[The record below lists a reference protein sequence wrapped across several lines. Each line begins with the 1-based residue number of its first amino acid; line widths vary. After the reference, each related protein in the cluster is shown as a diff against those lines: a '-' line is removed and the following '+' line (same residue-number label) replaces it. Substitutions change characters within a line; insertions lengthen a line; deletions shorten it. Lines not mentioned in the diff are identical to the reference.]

1 MNAFYI
7 TKRIFKQTIRD
18 IRTLMLLLVAPLL
31 ILTLLYYIFTVSD
44 NSNGVK
50 VGVHDIPESLK
61 QELQSQDITI
71 ENFKNHNNIADKI
84 KEDKLTGFIYMQNHE
99 LDVTFANDNPTDKG
113 IMASTN
119 QKWLTNHNM
128 SQMKENT
135 KSLKKAL
142 EQVRSQIPDNANTG
156 QSMTENREPIKI
168 NTHYLYGDKDATYF
182 DTINPILI
190 GFFVFFFT
198 FLISGIGLLK
208 ERTSGTLERL
218 LSSPIKRS
226 HIIYGYIMGYGI
238 FSVIQ
243 TFVVVIY
250 AIYVLNIAVEGVD
263 LVSSS
268 YNCINSTRSF
278 NVWDTVVYI
287 CIFRIPND
295 SIYTT
300 CNCTAS
306 IICRFNTNIIDE
318 YRLTILCAFDAII
331 LYRTSDARCDDKRIW
346 CARYLYQLGC
356 IIWYFCSITNIEY
369 FRNEALQKSLSIGG
383 IIHES
388 KY

>member
-71 ENFKNHNNIADKI
+71 ENFKNHNNIDDKI
-84 KEDKLTGFIYMQNHE
+84 KEDNLTGFIHMQNHE
-99 LDVTFANDNPTDKG
+99 LEVTFANDNPTDKG
-113 IMASTN
+113 VMASTN

-142 EQVRSQIPDNANTG
+142 EQVQSQIPDNANTG

-250 AIYVLNIAVEGVD
+250 AIYVLNIAVEGSIW
-263 LVSSS
+263 LVLATTVLTALVALTFGILLSTFASSEFQMIQFIPLVIVPQVLFAGLIPIS
-268 YNCINSTRSF
+268 SMNIGLQYFAHLMPLFYTGQAMQDVMIKGFGVQDIYINLGVLF
-278 NVWDTVVYI
+278 G
-287 CIFRIPND
+287 IFVLLLIL
-295 SIYTT
+295 
-300 CNCTAS
+300 
-306 IICRFNTNIIDE
+306 NILGMKR
-318 YRLTILCAFDAII
+318 YR
-331 LYRTSDARCDDKRIW
+331 KV
-346 CARYLYQLGC
+346 
-356 IIWYFCSITNIEY
+356 
-369 FRNEALQKSLSIGG
+369 
-383 IIHES
+383 
-388 KY
+388 

>member
-71 ENFKNHNNIADKI
+71 ENFKNHNSIDDKI
-84 KEDKLTGFIYMQNHE
+84 KEDKLTGFIYMKNHE
-99 LDVTFANDNPTDKG
+99 LKVTFANDNPTDKG

-142 EQVRSQIPDNANTG
+142 EQVQSQIPNNANTG
-156 QSMTENREPIKI
+156 PSMTENREPIKI

-250 AIYVLNIAVEGVD
+250 AIYVLNIAVEGSIW
-263 LVSSS
+263 LVLATTVLTALVALTFGILLSTFASSEFQMIQFIPLVIVPQVLFAGLIPIS
-268 YNCINSTRSF
+268 SMNIGLQYFAHLMPLFYTEQAMQDVMIKGFGVQDIYINLGVLF
-278 NVWDTVVYI
+278 GIFVVLLI
-287 CIFRIPND
+287 L
-295 SIYTT
+295 
-300 CNCTAS
+300 
-306 IICRFNTNIIDE
+306 NILGMKR
-318 YRLTILCAFDAII
+318 YR
-331 LYRTSDARCDDKRIW
+331 KV
-346 CARYLYQLGC
+346 
-356 IIWYFCSITNIEY
+356 
-369 FRNEALQKSLSIGG
+369 
-383 IIHES
+383 
-388 KY
+388 

>member
-71 ENFKNHNNIADKI
+71 ENFKNHNNIDDKI
-84 KEDKLTGFIYMQNHE
+84 KEDNLTGFIHMQNHE
-99 LDVTFANDNPTDKG
+99 LEVTFANDNPTDKG
-113 IMASTN
+113 VMASTN

-142 EQVRSQIPDNANTG
+142 EQVQSQIPDNANTG

-226 HIIYGYIMGYGI
+226 HIIYGYIMGYRI

-250 AIYVLNIAVEGVD
+250 AIYVLNIAVEGSIW
-263 LVSSS
+263 LVLATTVLTALVALTFGILLSTFASSEFQMIQFIPLVIVPQVLFAGLIPIS
-268 YNCINSTRSF
+268 SMNIGLQYFAHLMPLFYTGQAMQDVMIKGFGVQDIYINLGVLLGIF
-278 NVWDTVVYI
+278 VVLLI
-287 CIFRIPND
+287 L
-295 SIYTT
+295 
-300 CNCTAS
+300 
-306 IICRFNTNIIDE
+306 NILGMKR
-318 YRLTILCAFDAII
+318 YR
-331 LYRTSDARCDDKRIW
+331 KV
-346 CARYLYQLGC
+346 
-356 IIWYFCSITNIEY
+356 
-369 FRNEALQKSLSIGG
+369 
-383 IIHES
+383 
-388 KY
+388 

>member
-71 ENFKNHNNIADKI
+71 ENFKNHNNIDDKI
-84 KEDKLTGFIYMQNHE
+84 KEDKLTGFIHMQNHE
-99 LDVTFANDNPTDKG
+99 LEVTFANDNPTDKG
-113 IMASTN
+113 VMASTN

-142 EQVRSQIPDNANTG
+142 EQVQSQTPDNANTG

-168 NTHYLYGDKDATYF
+168 NTHYLYGDEDATYF

-243 TFVVVIY
+243 TFVVVMY
-250 AIYVLNIAVEGVD
+250 AIYELNIAVEGSIW
-263 LVSSS
+263 LVLATTVLTALVALTFGILLSTFASSEFQMIQFIPLVIVPQVLFAGLIPIS
-268 YNCINSTRSF
+268 SMNIGLQYFAHLMPLFYTGQAMQDVMIKGFDVQDIYINLGVLF
-278 NVWDTVVYI
+278 GIFVVLLI
-287 CIFRIPND
+287 L
-295 SIYTT
+295 
-300 CNCTAS
+300 
-306 IICRFNTNIIDE
+306 NILGMKR
-318 YRLTILCAFDAII
+318 YR
-331 LYRTSDARCDDKRIW
+331 KV
-346 CARYLYQLGC
+346 
-356 IIWYFCSITNIEY
+356 
-369 FRNEALQKSLSIGG
+369 
-383 IIHES
+383 
-388 KY
+388 

>member
-71 ENFKNHNNIADKI
+71 ENFKNHNSIDDKI
-84 KEDKLTGFIYMQNHE
+84 KEDKLTGFIYMKNHE
-99 LDVTFANDNPTDKG
+99 LEVTFANDNPTDKG

-142 EQVRSQIPDNANTG
+142 EQVQSQIPDNANTG

-250 AIYVLNIAVEGVD
+250 AIYVLNIAVEGSIW
-263 LVSSS
+263 LVLATTVLTALVALTFGILLSTFASSEFQMIQFIPLVIVPQVLFAGLIPIS
-268 YNCINSTRSF
+268 SMNIGLQYFAHLMPLFYTGQAMQDVMIKGFGVQDIYINLGVLF
-278 NVWDTVVYI
+278 GIFVVLLI
-287 CIFRIPND
+287 L
-295 SIYTT
+295 
-300 CNCTAS
+300 
-306 IICRFNTNIIDE
+306 NILGMKR
-318 YRLTILCAFDAII
+318 YR
-331 LYRTSDARCDDKRIW
+331 KV
-346 CARYLYQLGC
+346 
-356 IIWYFCSITNIEY
+356 
-369 FRNEALQKSLSIGG
+369 
-383 IIHES
+383 
-388 KY
+388 

>member
-71 ENFKNHNNIADKI
+71 ENFKNHNSIDDKI
-84 KEDKLTGFIYMQNHE
+84 KEDKLTGFIYMKNHE
-99 LDVTFANDNPTDKG
+99 LEVTFANDNPTDKG

-142 EQVRSQIPDNANTG
+142 EQVQSQIPNNANTG
-156 QSMTENREPIKI
+156 PSMTENREPIKI

-250 AIYVLNIAVEGVD
+250 AIYVLNIAVEGSIW
-263 LVSSS
+263 LVLATTVLTALVALTFGILLSTFASSEFQMIQFIPLVIVPQVLFAGLIPIS
-268 YNCINSTRSF
+268 SMNIGLQYFAHLMPLFYTGQAMQDVMIKGFDVQDIYINLGVLF
-278 NVWDTVVYI
+278 GIFVVLLI
-287 CIFRIPND
+287 L
-295 SIYTT
+295 
-300 CNCTAS
+300 
-306 IICRFNTNIIDE
+306 NILGMKR
-318 YRLTILCAFDAII
+318 YR
-331 LYRTSDARCDDKRIW
+331 KV
-346 CARYLYQLGC
+346 
-356 IIWYFCSITNIEY
+356 
-369 FRNEALQKSLSIGG
+369 
-383 IIHES
+383 
-388 KY
+388 

>member
-71 ENFKNHNNIADKI
+71 ENFKNHNNIDDKI
-84 KEDKLTGFIYMQNHE
+84 KEDNLTGFIHMQNHE
-99 LDVTFANDNPTDKG
+99 LEVTFANDNPTDKG
-113 IMASTN
+113 VMASTN

-142 EQVRSQIPDNANTG
+142 EQVQSRIPNNANTG
-156 QSMTENREPIKI
+156 PSMTENREPIKI

-250 AIYVLNIAVEGVD
+250 AIYVLNIAVEGSIW
-263 LVSSS
+263 LVLATTVLTALVALTFGILLSTFASSEFQMIQFIPLVIVPQVLFAGLIPIS
-268 YNCINSTRSF
+268 SMNIGLQYFAHLMPLFYTGQAMQDVMIKGFDVQDIYINLGVLF
-278 NVWDTVVYI
+278 GIFVVLLI
-287 CIFRIPND
+287 L
-295 SIYTT
+295 
-300 CNCTAS
+300 
-306 IICRFNTNIIDE
+306 NILGMKR
-318 YRLTILCAFDAII
+318 YR
-331 LYRTSDARCDDKRIW
+331 KV
-346 CARYLYQLGC
+346 
-356 IIWYFCSITNIEY
+356 
-369 FRNEALQKSLSIGG
+369 
-383 IIHES
+383 
-388 KY
+388 

>member
-71 ENFKNHNNIADKI
+71 ENFKNHNSIDDKI
-84 KEDKLTGFIYMQNHE
+84 KEDKLTGFIYMKNHE
-99 LDVTFANDNPTDKG
+99 LEVTFANDNPTDKG

-142 EQVRSQIPDNANTG
+142 EQVQSRIPNNANTG
-156 QSMTENREPIKI
+156 PSMTENREPIKI

-250 AIYVLNIAVEGVD
+250 AIYVLNIAVEGSIW
-263 LVSSS
+263 LVLATTVLTALVALTFGILLSTFASSEFQMIQFIPLVIVPQVLFAGLIPIS
-268 YNCINSTRSF
+268 SMNIGLQYFAHLMPLFYTGQAMQDVMIKGFDVQDIYINLGVLF
-278 NVWDTVVYI
+278 GIFVVLLI
-287 CIFRIPND
+287 L
-295 SIYTT
+295 
-300 CNCTAS
+300 
-306 IICRFNTNIIDE
+306 NILGMKR
-318 YRLTILCAFDAII
+318 YR
-331 LYRTSDARCDDKRIW
+331 KV
-346 CARYLYQLGC
+346 
-356 IIWYFCSITNIEY
+356 
-369 FRNEALQKSLSIGG
+369 
-383 IIHES
+383 
-388 KY
+388 

>member
-71 ENFKNHNNIADKI
+71 ENFKNHNNIDDKI
-84 KEDKLTGFIYMQNHE
+84 KEDNLTGFIHMQNHE
-99 LDVTFANDNPTDKG
+99 LEVTFANDNPTDKG
-113 IMASTN
+113 VMASTN

-142 EQVRSQIPDNANTG
+142 EQVQSQIPDNANTG

-226 HIIYGYIMGYGI
+226 HIVYGYIMGYGI

-250 AIYVLNIAVEGVD
+250 AIYVLNIAVEGSIW
-263 LVSSS
+263 LVLATTVLTALVALTFGILLSTFASSEFQMIQFIPLVIVPQVLFAGLIPIS
-268 YNCINSTRSF
+268 SMNIGLQYFAHLMPLFYTGQAMQDVMIKGFGVQDIYINLGVLLGIF
-278 NVWDTVVYI
+278 VVLLI
-287 CIFRIPND
+287 L
-295 SIYTT
+295 
-300 CNCTAS
+300 
-306 IICRFNTNIIDE
+306 NILGMKR
-318 YRLTILCAFDAII
+318 YR
-331 LYRTSDARCDDKRIW
+331 KV
-346 CARYLYQLGC
+346 
-356 IIWYFCSITNIEY
+356 
-369 FRNEALQKSLSIGG
+369 
-383 IIHES
+383 
-388 KY
+388 

>member
-71 ENFKNHNNIADKI
+71 ENFKNHNNIDDKI
-84 KEDKLTGFIYMQNHE
+84 KEEKLTGFIHMQNHE
-99 LDVTFANDNPTDKG
+99 LEVTFANDNPTDKG
-113 IMASTN
+113 VMASTN

-142 EQVRSQIPDNANTG
+142 EQVQSQIPDNANTG

-250 AIYVLNIAVEGVD
+250 AIYVLNIAVEGSIW
-263 LVSSS
+263 LVLATTVLTALVALTFGILLSTFASSEFQMIQFIPLVIVPQVLFAGLIPIS
-268 YNCINSTRSF
+268 SMNIGLQYFAHLMPLFYTGQAMQDVMIKGFGVQDIYINLGVLF
-278 NVWDTVVYI
+278 GIFVVLLI
-287 CIFRIPND
+287 L
-295 SIYTT
+295 
-300 CNCTAS
+300 
-306 IICRFNTNIIDE
+306 NILGMKR
-318 YRLTILCAFDAII
+318 YR
-331 LYRTSDARCDDKRIW
+331 KV
-346 CARYLYQLGC
+346 
-356 IIWYFCSITNIEY
+356 
-369 FRNEALQKSLSIGG
+369 
-383 IIHES
+383 
-388 KY
+388 

>member
-31 ILTLLYYIFTVSD
+31 TLTLFYYIFTVSD

-61 QELQSQDITI
+61 QQLQSQDITI
-71 ENFKNHNNIADKI
+71 ENFKDHKNIDDKI
-84 KEDKLTGFIYMQNHE
+84 KEDQLTGFILMQNHE
-99 LDVTFANDNPTDKG
+99 LEVTFANDNPTDKG
-113 IMASTN
+113 VMASTN

-128 SQMKENT
+128 SQLKENT

-142 EQVRSQIPDNANTG
+142 AQVQSQIPDNANTG

-250 AIYVLNIAVEGVD
+250 AIYVLNISVEGSIW
-263 LVSSS
+263 LVLATTVLTALVALTFGILLSTFASSEFQMIQFIPLVIVPQVLFAGLIPIS
-268 YNCINSTRSF
+268 SMNIGLQYFAHLMPLFYTGEAMQDVMIKGFGVQDIYINLCVLF
-278 NVWDTVVYI
+278 GIFVVLLI
-287 CIFRIPND
+287 L
-295 SIYTT
+295 
-300 CNCTAS
+300 
-306 IICRFNTNIIDE
+306 NILGMKR
-318 YRLTILCAFDAII
+318 YR
-331 LYRTSDARCDDKRIW
+331 KV
-346 CARYLYQLGC
+346 
-356 IIWYFCSITNIEY
+356 
-369 FRNEALQKSLSIGG
+369 
-383 IIHES
+383 
-388 KY
+388 

>member
-71 ENFKNHNNIADKI
+71 ENFKNHNNIDDKI
-84 KEDKLTGFIYMQNHE
+84 KEDNLTGFIHMQNHE
-99 LDVTFANDNPTDKG
+99 LEVTFANDNPTDKG
-113 IMASTN
+113 VMASTN

-142 EQVRSQIPDNANTG
+142 EQVQSQIPDNANTG

-250 AIYVLNIAVEGVD
+250 AIYVLNIAVEGSIW
-263 LVSSS
+263 LVLATTVLTALVALTFGILLSTFASSEFQMIQFIPLVIVPQVLFAGLIPIS
-268 YNCINSTRSF
+268 SMNIGLQYFAHLMPLFYTGQAMQDVMIKGFDVQDIYINLGVLF
-278 NVWDTVVYI
+278 GIFVVLLI
-287 CIFRIPND
+287 L
-295 SIYTT
+295 
-300 CNCTAS
+300 
-306 IICRFNTNIIDE
+306 NILGMKR
-318 YRLTILCAFDAII
+318 YR
-331 LYRTSDARCDDKRIW
+331 KV
-346 CARYLYQLGC
+346 
-356 IIWYFCSITNIEY
+356 
-369 FRNEALQKSLSIGG
+369 
-383 IIHES
+383 
-388 KY
+388 

>member
-50 VGVHDIPESLK
+50 VGVHDIPASLK
-61 QELQSQDITI
+61 DELQSQDITI
-71 ENFKNHNNIADKI
+71 ENFKDHKNIDDKI
-84 KEDKLTGFIYMQNHE
+84 KEDQLTGFMYMQNNE
-99 LDVTFANDNPTDKG
+99 LEVTFANDNPTDKS

-128 SQMKENT
+128 NQMKENT
-135 KSLKKAL
+135 ESLKKAL
-142 EQVRSQIPDNANTG
+142 EEVQSQMPDNANTG
-156 QSMTENREPIKI
+156 QSITDNQQNISKPTKV

-250 AIYVLNIAVEGVD
+250 AIYVLNITVAGSIW
-263 LVSSS
+263 LVLATTVLTALVALTFGILLSTFASSEFQMIQFIPLVIVPQVLFAGLIPIS
-268 YNCINSTRSF
+268 SMNMGLQYFAHLMPLFYTGQAMQDVMIKGFGIQDIYINLCILF
-278 NVWDTVVYI
+278 GIFVVLLI
-287 CIFRIPND
+287 L
-295 SIYTT
+295 
-300 CNCTAS
+300 
-306 IICRFNTNIIDE
+306 NILGMKR
-318 YRLTILCAFDAII
+318 YR
-331 LYRTSDARCDDKRIW
+331 KV
-346 CARYLYQLGC
+346 
-356 IIWYFCSITNIEY
+356 
-369 FRNEALQKSLSIGG
+369 
-383 IIHES
+383 
-388 KY
+388 

>member
-31 ILTLLYYIFTVSD
+31 TLTLFYYIFTVSD

-50 VGVHDIPESLK
+50 VGVHDIPESLN
-61 QELQSQDITI
+61 QQLQSQDITI
-71 ENFKNHNNIADKI
+71 ENFKDHKNIDDKI
-84 KEDKLTGFIYMQNHE
+84 KEDQLTGFILMQNHE
-99 LDVTFANDNPTDKG
+99 LEVTFANDNPTDKG
-113 IMASTN
+113 VMASTN

-128 SQMKENT
+128 SQLKENT

-142 EQVRSQIPDNANTG
+142 AQVQSQIPDNANTG

-250 AIYVLNIAVEGVD
+250 AIYVLNIAVEGSIW
-263 LVSSS
+263 LVLATTVLTALVALTFGILLSTFASSEFQMIQFIPLVIVPQVLFAGLIPIS
-268 YNCINSTRSF
+268 SMNIGLQYFAHLMPLFYTGEAMQDVMIKGFGVQDIYINLCVLF
-278 NVWDTVVYI
+278 GIFVVLLI
-287 CIFRIPND
+287 L
-295 SIYTT
+295 
-300 CNCTAS
+300 
-306 IICRFNTNIIDE
+306 NILGMKR
-318 YRLTILCAFDAII
+318 YR
-331 LYRTSDARCDDKRIW
+331 KV
-346 CARYLYQLGC
+346 
-356 IIWYFCSITNIEY
+356 
-369 FRNEALQKSLSIGG
+369 
-383 IIHES
+383 
-388 KY
+388 

>member
-71 ENFKNHNNIADKI
+71 ENFKNHNNIDDKI
-84 KEDKLTGFIYMQNHE
+84 KEDNLTGFIHMQNHE
-99 LDVTFANDNPTDKG
+99 LEVTFANDNPTDKG
-113 IMASTN
+113 VMASTN

-142 EQVRSQIPDNANTG
+142 EQVQSQIPDNANTG

-250 AIYVLNIAVEGVD
+250 AIYVLNIAVEGSIW
-263 LVSSS
+263 LVLATTVLTALVALTFGILLSTFASSEFQMIQFIPLVIVPQVLFAGLIPIS
-268 YNCINSTRSF
+268 SMNIGLQYFAHLMPLFYTGQAMQDVMIKGFGVQDIYINLGVLF
-278 NVWDTVVYI
+278 GIFVVLLI
-287 CIFRIPND
+287 L
-295 SIYTT
+295 
-300 CNCTAS
+300 
-306 IICRFNTNIIDE
+306 NILGMKR
-318 YRLTILCAFDAII
+318 YRKL
-331 LYRTSDARCDDKRIW
+331 
-346 CARYLYQLGC
+346 
-356 IIWYFCSITNIEY
+356 
-369 FRNEALQKSLSIGG
+369 
-383 IIHES
+383 
-388 KY
+388 